1 MVYTYTEHRD
11 IMGHIYHI
19 HGIFLNQ
26 YLISQPLVIS
36 QSSALAMGPM
46 SDSSLQ
52 SSPSPRGQNV
62 LRAECGDRFC
72 ASCVQGPEMRPKMGR
87 MRQRYGLSS

>member
-1 MVYTYTEHRD
+1 MAMLNNQRV
-11 IMGHIYHI
+11 

-26 YLISQPLVIS
+26 YLISQPLVIL
-36 QSSALAMGPM
+36 QSSAMAMGPM

-52 SSPSPRGQNV
+52 SPSPRGQNV

-87 MRQRYGLSS
+87 IKLGISMGLTS